1 MLTFRCCY
9 FRCWYCCWFS
19 ISEHISRSLSHLQP
33 LLCAYAKSEI
43 FVRNEQRKKR
53 KKEKNHPTELTIV
66 EECVV
71 YHNRPTPCLVS
82 YSIFSVFQ
90 GKSISYTKL
99 KQIILCLAS
108 FYMHIKKKR
117 LCTLYFVIFVGG
129 FVSPLTITFSTLTAR
144 FQTQNDEMK
153 RKKKTNETMKH
164 TNQI

>member
-53 KKEKNHPTELTIV
+53 KKKKNHPTELTIV

-108 FYMHIKKKR
+108 FYMHIKKKDCVRCILLYLLAALLALWR
-117 LCTLYFVIFVGG
+117 LLFLH
-129 FVSPLTITFSTLTAR
+129 SPRASKLKT
-144 FQTQNDEMK
+144 MK
-153 RKKKTNETMKH
+153 WRGKKTNETMKH